1 MRTTINIDEDLLA
14 QARRVTGVNDRTALI
29 HAGLEDSTVLMH
41 PLILGEIAC
50 GNLANRKEVLSLLGN
65 LPRAPVA
72 ADAEALAY
80 IENHALMGRGIGYI
94 DVHLLASVALA
105 GDAQF
110 WTRDRRLSV
119 VASELKLAYAG
130 R

>member
-1 MRTTINIDEDLLA
+1 MILVDTSVWVDHFRSATPRLVSA
-14 QARRVTGVNDRTALI
+14 
-29 HAGLEDSTVLMH
+29 LEDSKVLMH

-72 ADAEALAY
+72 ADAEALAF
-80 IENHALMGRGIGYI
+80 IESHALMGRGIGYI

-105 GDAQF
+105 GDAQI
-110 WTRDRRLSV
+110 WTRDRRLSL
-119 VASELKLAYAG
+119 VASELNLVYADS
-130 R
+130 

>member
-1 MRTTINIDEDLLA
+1 MILVDTSVWVDHFRSVAPRLVSA
-14 QARRVTGVNDRTALI
+14 
-29 HAGLEDSTVLMH
+29 LEDSKVLMH

-50 GNLANRKEVLSLLGN
+50 GNLANRNEVLSLLGN
-65 LPRAPVA
+65 LPLAPVA
-72 ADAEALAY
+72 ADAEALAF
-80 IENHALMGRGIGYI
+80 IESHALMGRGTGYI

-105 GDAQF
+105 ADAQI

-119 VASELKLAYAG
+119 VASELKLAYAE